1 MNNKPFGIKILKST
15 ALFTGKAAW
24 FLLCKA
30 CLAVLL
36 IAGFIVDV
44 ITSPADESDSEDDIS
59 SNPLADM
66 HTQFLM
72 DYGDSNGP
80 SSITEKPRS

>member
-1 MNNKPFGIKILKST
+1 MDNKALGIKILKST

-36 IAGFIVDV
+36 IIGFIVD
-44 ITSPADESDSEDDIS
+44 TMASEQQGQQSEADR
-59 SNPLADM
+59 NPLSDIEFDDPQSP
-66 HTQFLM
+66 HFLQ
-72 DYGDSNGP
+72 
-80 SSITEKPRS
+80 EKPRSF

>member
-1 MNNKPFGIKILKST
+1 MDNKTLGIRILKST

-36 IAGFIVDV
+36 IMGFIVKA
-44 ITSPADESDSEDDIS
+44 ITSRNEEDESNESHADLGDP
-59 SNPLADM
+59 SNPSSPYYSSTGLPP
-66 HTQFLM
+66 
-72 DYGDSNGP
+72 DST
-80 SSITEKPRS
+80 IL

>member
-1 MNNKPFGIKILKST
+1 MNNKALGIKILKST

-36 IAGFIVDV
+36 IMGFIVERIASSKNED
-44 ITSPADESDSEDDIS
+44 DESIS
-59 SNPLADM
+59 PHAD
-66 HTQFLM
+66 L
-72 DYGDSNGP
+72 GDP
-80 SSITEKPRS
+80 SSPSSPYFSSTGLPPDGRIL

>member
-1 MNNKPFGIKILKST
+1 MDNKALGIKILKST

-36 IAGFIVDV
+36 IIGFIVD
-44 ITSPADESDSEDDIS
+44 TMASEQQGQQSEADR
-59 SNPLADM
+59 NPLSDIEFDDPQSP
-66 HTQFLM
+66 HFL
-72 DYGDSNGP
+72 NERP
-80 SSITEKPRS
+80 

>member
-1 MNNKPFGIKILKST
+1 MDNKALGLKILKTT

-36 IAGFIVDV
+36 MIGFVINRISAAADDSEPQDDV
-44 ITSPADESDSEDDIS
+44 STNPFSNIETGDSDS
-59 SNPLADM
+59 PHYL
-66 HTQFLM
+66 L
-72 DYGDSNGP
+72 
-80 SSITEKPRS
+80 EKPRF

>member
-1 MNNKPFGIKILKST
+1 MDNKALGIKIIKST

-36 IAGFIVDV
+36 ITGFIVEL
-44 ITSPADESDSEDDIS
+44 ITSPADESDSEDDRS
-59 SNPLADM
+59 TNPLANIEFDDPYSPLYLID
-66 HTQFLM
+66 Q
-72 DYGDSNGP
+72 N
-80 SSITEKPRS
+80 EKP